1 MFIILFGWNDVVT
14 FRYGE
19 ALHGGELVA
28 AGGVLDLPLFIT
40 LFGRNDGVTFRYGE
54 ALHGRELVAAS
65 CICDLEGAHGLVAA
79 DHFPEI
85 Q

>member
-1 MFIILFGWNDVVT
+1 MSVIWLLFIILFSRNNGVT

-28 AGGVLDLPLFIT
+28 AGGV
-40 LFGRNDGVTFRYGE
+40 
-54 ALHGRELVAAS
+54 
-65 CICDLEGAHGLVAA
+65 CDLEGAHGLVAA
-79 DHFPEI
+79 DHFPKI